1 MHRDNNVAMNIC
13 SSTQPIGRRI
23 GGNDLDQRNVN
34 YKELL
39 PSEKNWLTIMSVAA
53 LLTHLAKVAN
63 MLWI

>member
-39 PSEKNWLTIMSVAA
+39 PSEKIG
-53 LLTHLAKVAN
+53 
-63 MLWI
+63 